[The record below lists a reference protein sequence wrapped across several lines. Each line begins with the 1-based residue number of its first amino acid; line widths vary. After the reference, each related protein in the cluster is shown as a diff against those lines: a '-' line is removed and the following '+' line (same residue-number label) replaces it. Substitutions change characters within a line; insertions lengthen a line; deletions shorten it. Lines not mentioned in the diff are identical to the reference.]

1 MKKLVKI
8 SAIVIMV
15 AMVGVCA
22 SIFIFGNTYN
32 NNIDSQQSQTV
43 LLKVGSSGT
52 DVKTVQQKLKNWGY
66 YTGSV
71 DGVYGTKTKAA
82 VIYFQKKNGLT
93 ADGIVGAKTLAALG
107 ISSGTTSSSS
117 SSTSSSNQYLLARI
131 IYAEAR
137 GESYVGQVAIGAVV
151 LNRVASSKFP
161 NTISG
166 VIYQPYAFTAVAD
179 GQINYTPN
187 STAISAAKDALNGWD
202 PTYGSI
208 YYYNPAV
215 ATSSW
220 IFSRQVVVTIGSHV
234 FAI

>member
-1 MKKLVKI
+1 MI
-8 SAIVIMV
+8 AII
-15 AMVGVCA
+15 GVCA
-22 SIFIFGNTYN
+22 SVFIYQNRYVNYN
-32 NNIDSQQSQTV
+32 NIESQQT
-43 LLKVGSSGT
+43 LLLQVGSSGST
-52 DVKTVQQKLKNWGY
+52 VKTMQQKLKNWGY

-71 DGVYGTKTKAA
+71 DGIYGPITKKA
-82 VIYFQKKNGLT
+82 VEYFQRKNGLYV
-93 ADGIVGAKTLAALG
+93 DGIVGTKTLGALG
-107 ISSGTTSSSS
+107 MTSVSASSTTST
-117 SSTSSSNQYLLARI
+117 STDTYLLARI

-137 GESYVGQVAIGAVV
+137 GETYTGQVAIGAVV
-151 LNRVASSKFP
+151 LNRVKSPLFP

-166 VIYQPYAFTAVAD
+166 VIYQPYAFTAVSD

-202 PTYGSI
+202 PTYGCI

-220 IFSRQVVVTIGSHV
+220 IFSRKTVVTLGSHV

>member
-1 MKKLVKI
+1 MNKLVKTSI
-8 SAIVIMV
+8 IVIMI
-15 AMVGVCA
+15 AIIGVCA
-22 SIFIFGNTYN
+22 SVFIYQNRYVNYN
-32 NNIDSQQSQTV
+32 NIESQQT
-43 LLKVGSSGT
+43 LLLQVGSSGST
-52 DVKTVQQKLKNWGY
+52 VKTMQQKLKNWGY

-71 DGVYGTKTKAA
+71 DGIYGPITKKA
-82 VIYFQKKNGLT
+82 VEYFQRKNGLYV
-93 ADGIVGAKTLAALG
+93 DGIVGTKTLGALG
-107 ISSGTTSSSS
+107 MTSVSASSTTST
-117 SSTSSSNQYLLARI
+117 STDTYLLARI

-137 GESYVGQVAIGAVV
+137 GETYTGQVAIGAVV
-151 LNRVASSKFP
+151 LNRVKSPLFP

-166 VIYQPYAFTAVAD
+166 VIYQPYAFTAVSD

-202 PTYGSI
+202 PTYGCI

-220 IFSRQVVVTIGSHV
+220 IFSRKTVVTLGSHV